1 MVNWHTQ
8 DFDCGGRIMKT
19 LLVLAAGA
27 ALGFGLHYVYEFGL
41 ELWMVGICSLLF
53 AGGMF
58 YDYHTRPG
66 VKRGRK

>member
-1 MVNWHTQ
+1 
-8 DFDCGGRIMKT
+8 MKI

-41 ELWMVGICSLLF
+41 ELWMVGIGSLVAAGLLF
-53 AGGMF
+53 HE
-58 YDYHTRPG
+58 YQTRPG

>member
-1 MVNWHTQ
+1 M
-8 DFDCGGRIMKT
+8 MKT

-27 ALGFGLHYVYEFGL
+27 ILGFGLHYVYEFGL
-41 ELWMVGICSLLF
+41 ELWMVGICSLVF

-58 YDYHTRPG
+58 YDYYTRPG

>member
-1 MVNWHTQ
+1 
-8 DFDCGGRIMKT
+8 MKT

-41 ELWMVGICSLLF
+41 ELWMVGICSLVF